1 VRLFL
6 ALGLPDAWLREAERA
21 LDALTAAL
29 GDDADV
35 LRPVALDRMHLTV
48 RFLGEVDE
56 DALPALDAALREQVP
71 PVGVDL
77 QLAEAGTFGSAARTS
92 VVWLGLGGDIDAL
105 RALGNRVEVAVEA
118 AGLPSERRELR
129 PHITLARVRQ
139 RASAAQRRAIAAAVA
154 ALDVPARHPHR
165 ASEVVLVRS
174 HLGSGQPRYEVLGR
188 Y

>member
-1 VRLFL
+1 MRLFL
-6 ALGLPDAWLREAERA
+6 ALELPEAWLREAARA

-48 RFLGEVDE
+48 RFLGEVGE
-56 DALPALDAALREQVP
+56 DMVPALDAALREHVP
-71 PVGVDL
+71 PVRVDL
-77 QLAEAGTFGSAARTS
+77 ELAAAGTFGSAARTS
-92 VVWLGLGGDIDAL
+92 VAWLGLGGDLDGL
-105 RALGNRVEVAVEA
+105 RALAGRVEVAVEA

-129 PHITLARVRQ
+129 PHVTLARVRQ
-139 RASAAQRRAIAAAVA
+139 RASAPQRRAIATAVS
-154 ALDVPARHPHR
+154 ALDAPGPHPHR

>member
-1 VRLFL
+1 MRLFL
-6 ALGLPDAWLREAERA
+6 ALELPDPWLREAART

-35 LRPVALDRMHLTV
+35 LRPVALDRMHVTV

-56 DALPALDAALREQVP
+56 ERVPVLDAALREVVP

-77 QLAEAGTFGSAARTS
+77 ELTAAGTFGSAARTS
-92 VVWLGLGGDIDAL
+92 VVWLGLGGDLDAL
-105 RALGNRVEVAVEA
+105 RALAGRIESAVEA
-118 AGLPSERRELR
+118 AGLPPERRELR
-129 PHITLARVRQ
+129 PHVTLARVRRQ
-139 RASAAQRRAIAAAVA
+139 ASAPQRRAIAVAVA
-154 ALDVPARHPHR
+154 ALDAPPAHAHR
-165 ASEVVLVRS
+165 AGEVVLVRS

>member
-1 VRLFL
+1 MRLFL
-6 ALGLPDAWLREAERA
+6 ALELPDAWLADAGRT
-21 LDALTAAL
+21 LDVLTAAL

-48 RFLGEVDE
+48 RFLGEIDE
-56 DALPALDAALREQVP
+56 DVVPALDAALREHVP

-77 QLAEAGTFGSAARTS
+77 ELAAAGTFGSAARTS
-92 VVWLGLGGDIDAL
+92 VAWLGLGGDLDAL
-105 RALGNRVEVAVEA
+105 RALAGRVEVAVEA
-118 AGLPSERRELR
+118 AGLPSARRELR
-129 PHITLARVRQ
+129 PHVTLARVRQ
-139 RASAAQRRAIAAAVA
+139 RASAPQRRAIAAAVA
-154 ALDVPARHPHR
+154 ALDAPGPHPHR

>member
-1 VRLFL
+1 MRLFL
-6 ALGLPDAWLREAERA
+6 ALELPEAWLREAERT

-48 RFLGEVDE
+48 RFLGEVGG
-56 DALPALDAALREQVP
+56 DAVPALDAALREHVP
-71 PVGVDL
+71 PVRVDL
-77 QLAEAGTFGSAARTS
+77 ELAAAGTFGSAARTS
-92 VVWLGLGGDIDAL
+92 VAWLGLGGDVEAL
-105 RALGNRVEVAVEA
+105 RALAGRVEAAVEA

-129 PHITLARVRQ
+129 PHVTLARVRQ
-139 RASAAQRRAIAAAVA
+139 RASAAPRRAIAAAVA
-154 ALDVPARHPHR
+154 ALDAPGPHPHR

>member
-1 VRLFL
+1 MRLFL
-6 ALGLPDAWLREAERA
+6 ALELPDPWLREAART

-56 DALPALDAALREQVP
+56 ERVPVLDAALREAVP
-71 PVGVDL
+71 PIGVDIEL
-77 QLAEAGTFGSAARTS
+77 TAAGTFGSAARTS
-92 VVWLGLGGDIDAL
+92 VVWLGLGGDLDAL
-105 RALGNRVEVAVEA
+105 RALAGRVEPAVEA
-118 AGLPSERRELR
+118 AGLPPERRELR
-129 PHITLARVRQ
+129 PHVTLARVRRQ
-139 RASAAQRRAIAAAVA
+139 ASTPQRRAIAAAVA
-154 ALDVPARHPHR
+154 ALDAPPTHAHR
-165 ASEVVLVRS
+165 AGEVVLVRS

>member
-1 VRLFL
+1 MRLFL
-6 ALGLPDAWLREAERA
+6 AVKLPEPWLREAGRA

-29 GDDADV
+29 GDDASV

-56 DALPALDAALREQVP
+56 ERVPALDTALHKSVP

-77 QLAEAGTFGSAARTS
+77 ELTAAGTFGSAARTS
-92 VVWLGLGGDIDAL
+92 VVWLGLGGDLDAL
-105 RALGNRVEVAVEA
+105 RALAGRVEAAVEA
-118 AGLPSERRELR
+118 AGLPPDRRELR
-129 PHITLARVRQ
+129 PHVTLARVRQ
-139 RASAAQRRAIAAAVA
+139 RASASQRRAIAAAVA
-154 ALDVPARHPHR
+154 ALDTPPQHAHR

-174 HLGSGQPRYEVLGR
+174 HLGAGQPRYEVLGR